1 MSLDKA
7 VGFEALGIEKGGEV
21 TAVLEN
27 LVEAGFLAEAGRI
40 NPETGQALRQ
50 RRFRLRDNYA
60 RFCLKCIAPHK
71 GVIDDG
77 AFSIASLRE
86 LEGWDA
92 VMGLAFEN
100 LVTNNYRHL
109 LPHLHLEGLA
119 ITSAGPYLR
128 RAAKGPRGRPGCQ
141 IDLMIQTRRT
151 ICIVEAK
158 RRKEIGRDI
167 IDEVDRKVRAIDH
180 PAVFCNEMAGAA
192 RVLAECRALGIAVPD
207 DIAILSCGDFQYV
220 CENQSVPIS
229 CIPMNGKLHG
239 YEAAALLARLM
250 DGEKPPV
257 GPVLV
262 PPGDVTVR
270 ASTDHTAA
278 ADPLVA
284 RALALL
290 AGNLSRPW
298 GVAQMA
304 EALGVTPLRLARH
317 FQAELGRTPGAEIL
331 RQRLV
336 AARNLL
342 RDTDLPLDQIAAK
355 CGFCHASYLVSR
367 FRRDTG
373 LTPRAWRTLH
383 GRSGAEK

>member
-239 YEAAALLARLM
+239 YEAAAVYEPPPRRRGSLADL
-250 DGEKPPV
+250 DA
-257 GPVLV
+257 L
-262 PPGDVTVR
+262 
-270 ASTDHTAA
+270 ASW
-278 ADPLVA
+278 L
-284 RALALL
+284 RALPKPFMQMSLL
-290 AGNLSRPW
+290 G
-298 GVAQMA
+298 
-304 EALGVTPLRLARH
+304 
-317 FQAELGRTPGAEIL
+317 
-331 RQRLV
+331 
-336 AARNLL
+336 
-342 RDTDLPLDQIAAK
+342 
-355 CGFCHASYLVSR
+355 
-367 FRRDTG
+367 
-373 LTPRAWRTLH
+373 
-383 GRSGAEK
+383 